1 MSETFLTFLGCTLGA
16 VIGTVI
22 AASVYH
28 TIVFIKRII
37 KELLDK

>member
-1 MSETFLTFLGCTLGA
+1 MLETFLYCTLGA

-22 AASVYH
+22 SASIYY
-28 TIVFIKRII
+28 TIVVIKRII